1 MKNGNTL
8 LKSITVLC
16 LMLMLAWSAAGCA
29 NTAGFVSQTDDE
41 NDVAASVEVPELE
54 PNADDAQATDDT
66 QTTDDTQATDDARV
80 ADDTETADTEAA
92 DAEEISIKDIG
103 SVAIGQT
110 ENAEAGTGF
119 RDTLAYMAKDTAVKN
134 NKFTGNTTLGV
145 VITNASFSKSQ
156 LCKIAGMTH
165 DGYARSI
172 RPVHTTADGDSIY
185 AVSVGNVEADQDLVG
200 SLSAMVMSEAIN
212 RAVYSADSAYGFKAA
227 KDLNN

>member
-1 MKNGNTL
+1 MKNGKTL
-8 LKSITVLC
+8 LKSIAVLC

-29 NTAGFVSQTDDE
+29 NTAGFVSQTEDE
-41 NDVAASVEVPELE
+41 NDVAAAVEAPELE
-54 PNADDAQATDDT
+54 PNTDDT
-66 QTTDDTQATDDARV
+66 QTTDDAQTTEDTQATDDAQA
-80 ADDTETADTEAA
+80 ADNTEAA

-103 SVAIGQT
+103 SVVIGQT

-227 KDLNN
+227 KNLNN

>member
-1 MKNGNTL
+1 MQVDN
-8 LKSITVLC
+8 C
-16 LMLMLAWSAAGCA
+16 
-29 NTAGFVSQTDDE
+29 
-41 NDVAASVEVPELE
+41 SVF
-54 PNADDAQATDDT
+54 NAHA
-66 QTTDDTQATDDARV
+66 
-80 ADDTETADTEAA
+80 ADDTEAVDDVAA
-92 DAEEISIKDIG
+92 DVEEISIKDIG
-103 SVAIGQT
+103 SVVIGQT
-110 ENAEAGTGF
+110 ENAEDGKGF
-119 RDTLAYMAKDTAVKN
+119 RDTLAYMAMDTAVKD

-156 LCKIAGMTH
+156 LCNIAGMTH

-185 AVSVGNVEADQDLVG
+185 AVSAGNVEADQDLVG